1 MTLRERISNNATRCQ
16 LNKQSLDIP
25 AINHIV
31 LGKFTIVNFAFI
43 LPPLPPQQTRSVFT
57 IVKWE
62 KPVTLE
68 NVFTVVR
75 DRSFFMCV
83 CVGEKNHGVG
93 QAYFLEKRGEPKENS
108 TMIGGGSLCV
118 L

>member
-16 LNKQSLDIP
+16 LNKQSLDIS

-31 LGKFTIVNFAFI
+31 SGKFTIVNFAFI

-62 KPVTLE
+62 KPVKLE
-68 NVFTVVR
+68 NVFTVV
-75 DRSFFMCV
+75 
-83 CVGEKNHGVG
+83 
-93 QAYFLEKRGEPKENS
+93 NS
-108 TMIGGGSLCV
+108 TL